1 MGVFQNNL
9 MGAAAAAAS
18 AGGADFYDYQ
28 IANSAR
34 FIRTGDNANT
44 YLKRTPSSA
53 GNRKTYTLSLWV
65 KRTQTTTL
73 ETFASAQVTS
83 TTNYVDGFKFGTA
96 QYDNSGLS
104 LAAKGTLSGSLI
116 TSAAYRDLSAW
127 MHIVIRV
134 DSTQTTAANRFRL
147 YVNGEQVT
155 AFGTETYI
163 AEDYEGGFCSTR
175 EHAIGWG
182 TGANNGQG
190 FFGYMAEV
198 ILADGTS
205 YAPTQFGESK
215 NGVWIPKDPDGTSFG
230 TTGFHLD
237 FASSSDLGNDVSG
250 NNNDFTNVGMSA
262 HDQMLDTPT
271 FDSSSNGG
279 NFCVMNPL
287 NSGSNNTFSEG
298 NLKVTNTSGGCS
310 ALGTMS
316 LVTGHKWY
324 FEGKVTGSGN
334 NWIGIIEENNYTNSA
349 NTNSSIA
356 GSGSFNTYLYGYNG
370 LIYHGSSSTSA
381 GATITTDD
389 IIGVLVDLE
398 SATNTI
404 QFYKNGAAQGSAFNL
419 TGTGI
424 NYTPMSDRGSGSGN
438 GFWFNFGQEGT
449 FGTGSG
455 GGNSDVNGYGSF
467 YYDDGA
473 SAKAIC
479 TGNLPVADAI
489 NPALTDDDFP
499 QKLFDA
505 KLYTGDGT
513 SSNAITGVGFQPDFV
528 WIKSRSAAENHNL
541 YDSTRGANKRIKS
554 NTTGGETT
562 EGLPSFDSDG
572 FTVDAGGTICNVSSR
587 TYVGWTWRI
596 NGGTTSS
603 NSNGSVTSTVQV
615 DPSGAFSLVKYRGG
629 LTGAGAATVGHGLS
643 KAPSL
648 IIFKGYG
655 NLAGGDGQWWV
666 GSDELTSWNYFIR
679 LNTTADEIDKSG
691 NGSMASPTST
701 VFSVNNTDGLGA
713 GTIDNLAYCFTNV
726 EGYCKTGGYTGNAND
741 DGAFVYTGFRPAWI
755 LMREIATDNWGIYD
769 DKRIGQND
777 DSGSGNAVLYPDTNN
792 DEENQ
797 ASRAIDLLSNGF
809 KLRTSNA
816 TFNASGNYVYLAFAE
831 NPFKYATAR

>member
-1 MGVFQNNL
+1 MGIFQNHL
-9 MGAAAAAAS
+9 MGAAAAAS

-28 IANSAR
+28 IQNSAR
-34 FIRTGDNANT
+34 FLRTGDNTNT

-83 TTNYVDGFKFGTA
+83 TTNYVDGYKFGSA

-205 YAPTQFGESK
+205 YAPTQFGETK

-334 NWIGIIEENNYTNSA
+334 NWIGIIEENGYTNSA

-356 GSGSFNTYLYGYNG
+356 GSAGFNNYLYGYNG
-370 LIYHGSSSTSA
+370 SIYYGANSTA
-381 GATITTDD
+381 TGATITTDD

-455 GGNSDVNGYGSF
+455 GGNSDVNGYGDF
-467 YYDDGA
+467 YYDEAG
-473 SAKAIC
+473 SGKALC
-479 TGNLPVADAI
+479 TANLPIADAV
-489 NPALTDDDFP
+489 NPSETDDDYP

-655 NLAGGDGQWWV
+655 NLSGGDGQWWV

-831 NPFKYATAR
+831 VPFKFATAR